1 MKEKLFI
8 SWIISAILFALSS
21 IPFFVGFF
29 FTVAWDIIYFA
40 VCLIIM
46 ALFGIIYL
54 NFDKRMRER
63 KDCSKYEYV
72 YFYKKCKDA
81 GASDKCQQK
90 DKKIIKQCAEELS
103 YFANIESDVLV
114 EIYRHGLKAYNEKTN
129 NNKKR

>member
-8 SWIISAILFALSS
+8 SWVISAILFALSA
-21 IPFFVGFF
+21 INFFAGFF
-29 FTVAWDIIYFA
+29 FIVEWKIMYFVA
-40 VCLIIM
+40 CLVLM
-46 ALFGIIYL
+46 ALFGAIYL

-81 GASDKCQQK
+81 GASEKCQQK
-90 DKKIIKQCAEELS
+90 DKIIINQCAKELS
-103 YFANIESDVLV
+103 YFANIEDSELV
-114 EIYRHGLKAYNEKTN
+114 KIYRKGLKAYNEKTK